1 MPEVGKY
8 LAFPSA
14 LYPWFLTMLVEL
26 FVTFIVIFF
35 FFWCVYVCVSI
46 WPIQKSGGLLTE
58 RRIEQPGGS
67 KPVTNSF
74 IAQPMYC
81 HGGAGGQEHSVLQ
94 C

>member
-35 FFWCVYVCVSI
+35 LVCVRLCVHLANPEVRSSADREENRTAR
-46 WPIQKSGGLLTE
+46 W
-58 RRIEQPGGS
+58 
-67 KPVTNSF
+67 F
-74 IAQPMYC
+74 
-81 HGGAGGQEHSVLQ
+81 
-94 C
+94 